1 MKINILINSLLI
13 IVILHVII
21 INYLYVPEHIINIGQ
36 YNKMKIENFD
46 NKKDDKK
53 EKKTKS
59 NIDFLKDESSADK
72 FKEQLMKYIEEPVEK
87 EKTLFEKKN
96 LLDIVASNTYL
107 TDTNVP
113 NFESNV
119 ADIKKFYS
127 VNYDNLDEK
136 QLKQTSIEDLN
147 RLDQTKYVDMNL
159 KEPCAIKQT
168 GRESIVLPDNWEYK
182 DELPMNGGT
191 MNGIFGFDNLESQ
204 FAIFNPNKVNL
215 QAVKEDQ
222 FKNIPHDDLRKPI
235 IYEN

>member
-1 MKINILINSLLI
+1 
-13 IVILHVII
+13 
-21 INYLYVPEHIINIGQ
+21 
-36 YNKMKIENFD
+36 MKIENFD